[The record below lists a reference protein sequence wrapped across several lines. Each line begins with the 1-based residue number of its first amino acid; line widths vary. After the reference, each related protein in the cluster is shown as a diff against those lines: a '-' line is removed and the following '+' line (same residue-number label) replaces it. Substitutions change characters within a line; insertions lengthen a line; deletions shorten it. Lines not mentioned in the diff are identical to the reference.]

1 MSDGAKPNIPY
12 IHGFTSEE
20 QERLKRQAL
29 FTEFAVYQDI
39 NFSGARHLLEV
50 GAGVGAQSE
59 ILLRRFPH
67 LKITGIDHS
76 EKQLQTARAFL
87 DTVPWAKGRIELKQ
101 MDAANMAFEAKSFDA
116 AFLCWILEHVPK
128 PQRILGEVR
137 RVLKPG
143 SPVVITEVMNHTFF
157 LDPYS
162 PNVWKY
168 WMAFNDFQYDNAGD
182 PFVGAKLGNLML
194 SQGIADIRTNI
205 KTLHFD
211 NRSPNERK
219 LTIEFWTDL
228 LLSAADQ
235 LLQAKYVTQD
245 VIDNAKKELREVA
258 TDPNA
263 VFYFSFMQ
271 ASGRVT

>member
-1 MSDGAKPNIPY
+1 MTDGVKTNIPY
-12 IHGFTSEE
+12 IHGFSTEE
-20 QERLKRQAL
+20 QDRLKRQAR

-39 NFSGARHLLEV
+39 NFSGVRHLLEV

-59 ILLRRFPH
+59 ILLRRFPDI
-67 LKITGIDHS
+67 KITGIDHS
-76 EKQLQTARAFL
+76 DKQIETARSFL
-87 DTVPWAKGRIELKQ
+87 ETVPGAKGRYELKQ
-101 MDAANMAFEAKSFDA
+101 MDATAMAFDAKSFDG

-128 PQRILGEVR
+128 PHRVLGEVR

-143 SPVVITEVMNHTFF
+143 APVVITEVMNHSFF

-182 PFVGAKLGNLML
+182 PFVGAKLGNLLL
-194 SQGIADIRTNI
+194 SQGFSDIRTNI

-211 NRSPNERK
+211 NRTPNERK

-228 LLSAADQ
+228 LLSASDQ
-235 LLQAKYVTQD
+235 LVKAKYVTAD
-245 VIDNAKKELREVA
+245 EIENAKKELREVA

-271 ASGRVT
+271 ATGRVT